1 VAVVVVRFII
11 NEDGQIEDPFVST
24 PFHPLM
30 DKIALDVIRKSPL
43 WKPEMDHNRRAKAY
57 LQQPITFLQE

>member
-1 VAVVVVRFII
+1 
-11 NEDGQIEDPFVST
+11 
-24 PFHPLM
+24 M